1 MSDERAFSRATVLG
15 TGAWGTTFAQI
26 LADTGLEVSMWGRN
40 ADVVEFINS
49 GENASYLPG
58 IELSERISA
67 TSDIAQAV
75 EGSQMIVVAV
85 PVAAVRP
92 TLESARDHLAEDAV
106 FLSLAKGLELES
118 LLRVDE
124 IIAQASGA
132 DESRIAILSGPNL
145 SREIAEH
152 NPTATVIASTNLE
165 LASSLAKSCHTSYFR
180 PYVSTDVIGSEIAG
194 AAKNVIAVAIGAAE
208 GMGFG
213 VNTRATLITRGLA
226 EITRLG
232 TALGAHPQ
240 TFAGLAGVGD
250 LMATCSSRLSR
261 NFSFGHRVGQG
272 MSVEEAIALSP
283 GVVEGARSAE
293 PILALAKSLNVDA
306 PIISA
311 VVSVVRDGASIE
323 QMGQMLLSRPQKM
336 DGWRIELV

>member
-194 AAKNVIAVAIGAAE
+194 AAKNVIAAAE